1 MNYTRRNF
9 LARLCLAPAAALLFK
24 QQEEIT
30 PPVNPYV
37 TEPFKGKYLVLI
49 NPEWKDAPYEIAYIP
64 MSGDAVARSY
74 PPMRFRNQQSAEYYL
89 KRLSTRQSSGLC

>member
-9 LARLCLAPAAALLFK
+9 LARLFLAPAAAMLFK

-30 PPVNPYV
+30 PPVNPY
-37 TEPFKGKYLVLI
+37 KYVDRTVII

-74 PPMRFRNQQSAEYYL
+74 PPMRFRKQQSAEYYL